1 MTCPYAKN
9 CGGCP
14 YRNLTETDYQ
24 KFKQDLFLQQLSA
37 LKKQPEAYD
46 EAVFI
51 ADGQRRRASLAF
63 FSRKQQVILGFNKNK
78 SNEIVDIEKCELLTP
93 KLNDILP
100 SLRNMLKKLVSVP
113 FKEKIKNHQYKASYL
128 KEGDIW
134 LSEVDNGLDIVLEF
148 NKTPELEH
156 RLIISDFA
164 MSNDTIIR
172 VSHRLTNNSSNEVII
187 EKTPPYT
194 SIKGINVYIPAGT
207 FLQASKSA
215 ETALIDIVMIYLGK
229 TEGKI
234 ADLFCGVGTF
244 SYPMSQ
250 NKKNKIQSIDS
261 SSELLDAFS
270 KTVHKNQ
277 ISNIE
282 IAKKNLF
289 KYPLSGKELEDY
301 EAMVFDPPRAG
312 AMAQIKK
319 IAELEDKQKPK
330 KIIAVSCNPETF
342 VNDANCLLSSGYI
355 LKKVTMVDQFIYS
368 KHLELVALFVR
379 SKA

>member
-113 FKEKIKNHQYKASYL
+113 FKEKIKNHQYKDSYL

-172 VSHRLTNNSSNEVII
+172 VSHRLTNNSSSEVII

-215 ETALIDIVMIYLGK
+215 ETALIDIVMSYLG
-229 TEGKI
+229 
-234 ADLFCGVGTF
+234 
-244 SYPMSQ
+244 
-250 NKKNKIQSIDS
+250 
-261 SSELLDAFS
+261 
-270 KTVHKNQ
+270 
-277 ISNIE
+277 
-282 IAKKNLF
+282 
-289 KYPLSGKELEDY
+289 
-301 EAMVFDPPRAG
+301 
-312 AMAQIKK
+312 
-319 IAELEDKQKPK
+319 
-330 KIIAVSCNPETF
+330 
-342 VNDANCLLSSGYI
+342 
-355 LKKVTMVDQFIYS
+355 
-368 KHLELVALFVR
+368 
-379 SKA
+379 